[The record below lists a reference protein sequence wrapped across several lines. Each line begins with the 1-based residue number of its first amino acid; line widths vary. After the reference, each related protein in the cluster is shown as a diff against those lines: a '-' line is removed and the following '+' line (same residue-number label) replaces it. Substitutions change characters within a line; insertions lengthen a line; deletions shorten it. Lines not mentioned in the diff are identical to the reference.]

1 MINYIETHIV
11 EHCNLKCRGCSHFS
25 GLAKPEFKSFEDY
38 KKEMTALAKVTNSQL
53 RTIRIM
59 GGEPL
64 LNPNFTD
71 YYLLARNLFPNSEI
85 VLVSNGILLKNIT
98 DESIDLLNSA
108 NIHLC
113 ISNYGINIDMNKFNK
128 FKTHYFHNKANLYN
142 ISLDLSGSQDI
153 NESFKSCDIAQNGWI
168 FYKNGRL
175 FQCCVMGNIDH
186 FCKHFNVNID
196 YDLDDIS
203 IDVFTHTLEEIE
215 KFLNTPHNVCRYCKP
230 ILRYQTYKPFAVSKG
245 DIHEWIYQ

>member
-1 MINYIETHIV
+1 
-11 EHCNLKCRGCSHFS
+11 
-25 GLAKPEFKSFEDY
+25 
-38 KKEMTALAKVTNSQL
+38 
-53 RTIRIM
+53 M

-71 YYLLARNLFPNSEI
+71 YYLLARTLFPNSEI

-128 FKTHYFHNKANLYN
+128 FKTHYFHNKVNLYN

-153 NESFKSCDIAQNGWI
+153 NESFKNCDIAQNGWI

-175 FQCCVMGNIDH
+175 F
-186 FCKHFNVNID
+186 
-196 YDLDDIS
+196 
-203 IDVFTHTLEEIE
+203 
-215 KFLNTPHNVCRYCKP
+215 
-230 ILRYQTYKPFAVSKG
+230 
-245 DIHEWIYQ
+245 